1 MIDFHTHILPGID
14 DGSHSTEMTKEM
26 LRREAQMGVTH
37 IYATPHFYAH
47 RSNIGRFLEKREK
60 SFAKVRELLASDS
73 SLPEV
78 ITGAEVY
85 YFGGVGK
92 AEMTPELCVDGTN
105 ILLLEMPFD
114 QWTEEVYRD
123 TERLVRERGLSV
135 VLAHVERYTGFQKD
149 KSVWER
155 VMGLPVTIQMN
166 AESFLKFGPK
176 RHFCMN
182 LLRQELGRVI
192 IGSDCHNLTS
202 RAPNLGQAMEYIE
215 KKAGAD
221 TARSIEETEKKL
233 LWQHM

>member
-37 IYATPHFYAH
+37 VYATPHFYAH

-166 AESFLKFGPK
+166 AGSFLKFGMK
-176 RHFCMN
+176 RHFCRN
-182 LLRQELGRVI
+182 LLRQEAGRVI

-202 RAPNLGQAMEYIE
+202 RPPNLAQAMDFIRE
-215 KKAGAD
+215 KEGDDIVRK
-221 TARSIEETEKKL
+221 IEETEKRL
-233 LWQHM
+233 FCQPM